1 MTTYRERRERR
12 ADRREEWA
20 KGRRAK
26 AAGAH
31 TEARQLA
38 DAIPL
43 GQPILQDHHSA
54 PRHRRHIAKIGKKM
68 DQALDHSA
76 MANKHEQA
84 ADTIRRQLDKSIYRD
99 DVDAIERLERRLADL
114 EAERADIK
122 AINAWTAK
130 VARKEGFSRRTRNYL
145 HHMSDHEKRAAADV
159 LAQVIRHFK
168 ITNSKDLMNALQF
181 NGTLGYP
188 AYHLRNIGGRISQT
202 RKRLKEARG
211 ES

>member
-1 MTTYRERRERR
+1 MTYRERRERR

-26 AAGAH
+26 AARAH

-43 GQPILQDHHSA
+43 GQPILQDHYSA
-54 PRHRRHIAKIGKKM
+54 KRHRSHIAKIGNKM
-68 DQALDHSA
+68 DQALDHFQ
-76 MANKHEQA
+76 MADKHEQS
-84 ADTIRRQLDKSIYRD
+84 ADTIRKQLDTSIYRD
-99 DVDAIERLERRLADL
+99 DVDAVERLERRLARL
-114 EAERADIK
+114 EEERTRAKDV
-122 AINAWTAK
+122 NAWIARRAREEGFRKRTGHYPHNMSPKQAK
-130 VARKEGFSRRTRNYL
+130 SARKVVALAIKHFGIEPRNL
-145 HHMSDHEKRAAADV
+145 ID
-159 LAQVIRHFK
+159 
-168 ITNSKDLMNALQF
+168 ALGF